1 LVLLVQAL
9 RQYQRTILLELM
21 VAAGDRQPL
30 EVLQTPK
37 ADFKEGGMPPLCKA
51 QVEHYL
57 LILTYGIKVPK
68 VQVAVEGRDLMPHLK
83 VQ

>member
-21 VAAGDRQPL
+21 EAEGVRQPL

-37 ADFKEGGMPPLCKA
+37 EGVKEGGMPPLCKV

-57 LILTYGIKVPK
+57 LILTYGIEVPK
-68 VQVAVEGRDLMPHLK
+68 VQVAVEGQDLMPQLK